1 MDYTAGRPAVAN
13 GVRCCCTVQ
22 YSTACKTERLS
33 AWTSCAATSVGRGS
47 SARSLIAST
56 CPSHN
61 PDWPHRRKLGT
72 AQSGPA
78 ATAANVRP
86 IKSAAVAPCA
96 IVSSALK
103 WARPGRNRRRTVCE
117 VEWRIAQP
125 ALCLPLH
132 AGHLPSFRKPQT
144 AQRPPLSGRE
154 SPQGTHSTLLLG
166 PWRAKGWAVPA
177 RSPPAPTSRASSR
190 QAPGPTQDLACPTH
204 SRTLA
209 CRTALRSAAAKPA
222 LRPGVS
228 GQGCAPMHAQHVQ
241 PTGQRTFGSVKRVQP
256 LRP

>member
-1 MDYTAGRPAVAN
+1 MCA
-13 GVRCCCTVQ
+13 
-22 YSTACKTERLS
+22 TERLS

-166 PWRAKGWAVPA
+166 PWRGKGWAVPA
-177 RSPPAPTSRASSR
+177 RSRPAPTSRASSR